1 MSLSGLKPAVRM
13 AIQGAAAVALVTWI
27 NSLLGLD
34 RPYWGALMAVVVI
47 SGSWGENLGKL
58 KGLFLGTALAVAG
71 SLFLLFLAGGRPAP
85 IIAACLVCLGVWA
98 YYTPVSYAASCAS
111 MGAFAILAVSFL
123 QKNSHEIALAR
134 ALQVFLGGGL
144 GILVSALVL
153 PVRVEDELRRQC
165 RELEKYLRDT
175 LRIAFTACAGKAGW
189 ADPGVAVEIFRRS
202 SRMMEMSRLAV
213 AENLVFPARR
223 RESVEEFER
232 TRRFVSSGTGL
243 LESLAACRQGELR
256 SALGDFFADAAALV
270 DRAFAAAASA
280 PAATV
285 SPEQDLAFLREIFAR
300 AVGRE
305 GEDVSRGDLG
315 PYLMIF
321 FYIRGIVENAAG
333 LQAEG

>member
-1 MSLSGLKPAVRM
+1 MKLPGLDPAVRM
-13 AIQGAAAVALVTWI
+13 GIQGAAAVALVAWI

-47 SGSWGENLGKL
+47 AGSWGENLGKL

-71 SLFLLFLAGGRPAP
+71 SLLLLSLAGGSPAP
-85 IIAACLVCLGVWA
+85 IIAACLICLAVWA

-123 QKNSHEIALAR
+123 QKSSHEIALAR

-153 PVRVEDELRRQC
+153 PVRVENELRRHC
-165 RELEKYLRDT
+165 RELERYLRDT
-175 LRIAFTACAGKAGW
+175 LRTAFAACAGKAGCS
-189 ADPGVAVEIFRRS
+189 DPGAAVELFRRS

-213 AENLVFPARR
+213 AENLIFPARR
-223 RESVEEFER
+223 RDSAGELDR

-256 SALGDFFADAAALV
+256 FALGDFFAAAAALV
-270 DRAFAAAASA
+270 DRAFAAAAGPSA
-280 PAATV
+280 AV
-285 SPEQDLAFLREIFAR
+285 FPEEDLAVLREIFAR

-305 GEDVSRGDLG
+305 GEEVSRRDLG
-315 PYLMIF
+315 PYLMVF

-333 LQAEG
+333 LRAQG